1 MRSYFCERGTYL
13 IAKNILKNKSIKMNN
28 NVIKS
33 IKVDNISNKVAS
45 KQNLKKK

>member
-1 MRSYFCERGTYL
+1 MRSYLCERGTYL
-13 IAKNILKNKSIKMNN
+13 IAETILKNKPIKMNN

-33 IKVDNISNKVAS
+33 IKIGNISNKEIS